1 MGLNSFQVL
10 LSVFAIAVVC
20 FAVFF
25 LIFQKKI
32 HKRVIQYF
40 KKRDDEF

>member
-1 MGLNSFQVL
+1 MGLGTFQVL
-10 LSVFAIAVVC
+10 MSIFAIALIC
-20 FAVFF
+20 FVIFF

-32 HKRVIQYF
+32 HKRVVQYF